1 MTFDDFAAE
10 FRDVALPA
18 AVQERHRALL
28 RSAAADDPAPSP
40 SRRRLP
46 RLLPAL
52 TAAVLLVGGGTATAT
67 YFLTAPPERVDTAFC
82 FGSLS
87 LDESPT
93 NRIEFAVVGEAD
105 SLGDAAAAGFDIC
118 GSYWE
123 DGIFPAATTP
133 ELVACVL
140 PTGHAGIFPGDS
152 GACSALG
159 LANLSL
165 PK

>member
-1 MTFDDFAAE
+1 MTFDDFATE
-10 FRDVALPA
+10 FRDVSLPDA
-18 AVQERHRALL
+18 AQERHRALL
-28 RSAAADDPAPSP
+28 RAAAAEDPAPSR

-46 RLLPAL
+46 GLLPAL
-52 TAAVLLVGGGTATAT
+52 AAAVLLIGGGTATAT
-67 YFLTAPPERVDTAFC
+67 YFLTSPPERVDTAFC

-93 NRIEFAVVGEAD
+93 NRIEFAVTGEAN

-118 GSYWE
+118 TTYWE
-123 DGIFPAATTP
+123 SGIFTAAATP

-159 LANLSL
+159 LANLSDL
-165 PK
+165 E